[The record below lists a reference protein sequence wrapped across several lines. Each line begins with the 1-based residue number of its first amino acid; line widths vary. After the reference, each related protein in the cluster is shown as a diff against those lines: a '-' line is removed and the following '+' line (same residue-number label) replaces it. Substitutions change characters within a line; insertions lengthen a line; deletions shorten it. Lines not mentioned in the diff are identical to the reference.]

1 MNWRIVRLLLA
12 NELKMLV
19 RDRRT
24 VVVSIVLPVF
34 IMPLMLLGTRF
45 VQERRADSLRR
56 VTYKYSIAGAEAKKA
71 RALVEKAREIA
82 SQLPE
87 EGDGDRKSDLAD
99 FKFEEVRTDDPE
111 GDLKA
116 KKIHFY
122 LEALSGEEADALAQ
136 EEARKQQAEEQ
147 EGERPDPLR
156 PVRVAGVPLIRIHF
170 QGDRDESN
178 AGRGR
183 VQRLLAG
190 VRRVRSEEILR
201 GRGFPAEP
209 KQIVEVES
217 RSLATPGQVSGS
229 FVGRFLTFFL
239 FMLMLSGGSVVAMDS
254 IAGEKERGSL
264 ETLLTTAARRA
275 EIVAAKQL
283 SILAVALGIT
293 FIQVANILV
302 YLTFKVIELPKDF
315 VIEIPPA
322 AVLTLLLLYT
332 PVAVL
337 VASVLLM
344 VSAYAKTYKE
354 AQFYFFP
361 VNLVCLVFALASVLP
376 GVSLR
381 SAIAVVPLANVSVAV
396 REVMVGKYD
405 WPMIALTFL
414 VMALTSFG
422 IARAST
428 RMLSKERLITAS
440 ESDVADLEGGPSL
453 FSKHVLRWYALLWAV
468 MFAVAANIPQ
478 LATFRRQLLFNE
490 IVIFL
495 GAPALMIWKY
505 RLNVRDALA
514 LRGVNPMAWIGVLLS
529 IPSGHL
535 VGIGVFRLANI
546 FVPVSERVL
555 EQFSRSIL
563 PGDVPLWQLFF
574 FLSVLPAVCEEI
586 GFRGTLLYGLRRKF
600 RPAALALVVGTVFGL
615 FHVALF
621 RIIPT
626 GFLGVILTAIA
637 LLTGSIFPGM
647 VVHAGNNAFGMWAGL
662 QEFPL
667 GRLDWWIYVAAGIV
681 FALSFYIVY
690 RNRTPYPGLRAPRR

>member
-116 KKIHFY
+116 K
-122 LEALSGEEADALAQ
+122 EADALAQ

-381 SAIAVVPLANVSVAV
+381 SAIAVVPACP
-396 REVMVGKYD
+396 
-405 WPMIALTFL
+405 W
-414 VMALTSFG
+414 
-422 IARAST
+422 
-428 RMLSKERLITAS
+428 
-440 ESDVADLEGGPSL
+440 ESP
-453 FSKHVLRWYALLWAV
+453 
-468 MFAVAANIPQ
+468 P
-478 LATFRRQLLFNE
+478 
-490 IVIFL
+490 
-495 GAPALMIWKY
+495 
-505 RLNVRDALA
+505 
-514 LRGVNPMAWIGVLLS
+514 
-529 IPSGHL
+529 
-535 VGIGVFRLANI
+535 
-546 FVPVSERVL
+546 
-555 EQFSRSIL
+555 
-563 PGDVPLWQLFF
+563 
-574 FLSVLPAVCEEI
+574 
-586 GFRGTLLYGLRRKF
+586 
-600 RPAALALVVGTVFGL
+600 
-615 FHVALF
+615 
-621 RIIPT
+621 
-626 GFLGVILTAIA
+626 
-637 LLTGSIFPGM
+637 
-647 VVHAGNNAFGMWAGL
+647 
-662 QEFPL
+662 
-667 GRLDWWIYVAAGIV
+667 
-681 FALSFYIVY
+681 
-690 RNRTPYPGLRAPRR
+690 